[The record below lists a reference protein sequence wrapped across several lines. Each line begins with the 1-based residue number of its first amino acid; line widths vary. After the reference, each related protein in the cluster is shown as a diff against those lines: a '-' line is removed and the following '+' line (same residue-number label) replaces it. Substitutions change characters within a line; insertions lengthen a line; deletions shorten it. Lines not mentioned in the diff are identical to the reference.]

1 MLVFSYYYTG
11 GVIMEPNMVNE
22 LLAVMGQFGI
32 TVLILI
38 ASIVIAKN
46 LLINQEA

>member
-11 GVIMEPNMVNE
+11 GVIMDMVNE

-32 TVLILI
+32 TALILI
-38 ASIVIAKN
+38 VSIVIAKN
-46 LLINQEA
+46 LLINQEV